1 LKATIDQGSDSAMAD
16 THSTGAPVG
25 GTLPT
30 GQLSTGTEATPPSEH
45 GGGFPP
51 FQRETFGSQILWV
64 AITFGALYLIVSKLA
79 LPRVSGIIADRRA
92 RIAGDLA
99 EAARMKDAADAAIAS
114 YEKSLADARAKAQ
127 TIAALTRDKVSAEAE
142 ARRKEVEAS
151 LHAKLAA
158 AEQTIA
164 ATRIAAMANVQ
175 GIAKEAAIAIVA
187 RLTGKAPAEDAAA
200 AAVKAAIDR

>member
-1 LKATIDQGSDSAMAD
+1 MAE
-16 THSTGAPVG
+16 THSTGAPAT
-25 GTLPT
+25 GTLST
-30 GQLSTGTEATPPSEH
+30 SQLSTGTEATPSSEH

-51 FQRETFGSQILWV
+51 FQKETFGSQLLWL

-79 LPRVSGIIADRRA
+79 LPRVGGIIADRRA

-99 EAARMKDAADAAIAS
+99 EAARMKEAADAAIAS
-114 YEKSLADARAKAQ
+114 YEKSLAEARAKAQ
-127 TIAALTRDKVSAEAE
+127 MIAAQTRDRISAEAE
-142 ARRKEVEAS
+142 TRRKEVEAS

-158 AEQTIA
+158 AEQTIS
-164 ATRIAAMANVQ
+164 ATRMAAMANVQ

-187 RLTGKAPAEDAAA
+187 RLTGKAPAEEAAA